1 MKLSVTAIKRP
12 AATIIL
18 MVAIAVCL
26 AIGARSEGASILRGV
41 ENNESNKLEDLVMS
55 QEAIQQGPVRL
66 LPLCAKEAENLNIIL
81 ACDGAASVGQVGN
94 QVAIELT
101 NSNQA
106 ARMCCMT
113 AVAAESKAHVGI
125 AQRARK
131 LIVINGC
138 ANRCASKVLEKL
150 GIPYG
155 HETVIA
161 EEGVKKVP
169 TLDFDMADVERIAQ
183 KIAKQA
189 LGVSESSIS

>member
-1 MKLSVTAIKRP
+1 M
-12 AATIIL
+12 
-18 MVAIAVCL
+18 
-26 AIGARSEGASILRGV
+26 SEEV
-41 ENNESNKLEDLVMS
+41 E
-55 QEAIQQGPVRL
+55 QEAPIKL

-94 QVAIELT
+94 QVAVELT
-101 NSNQA
+101 NSNKA

-125 AQRARK
+125 ARRARK

-155 HETVIA
+155 YETVIA

-189 LGVSESSIS
+189 LGVSESSNS